1 MLELTAAT
9 STNVWRQITTVLKE
23 KRAKHDLASFCPVNL
38 FASKSLKTQTG
49 KFQCD
54 SLVLVYEDL
63 YQSIF
68 WCQFLVRE

>member
-23 KRAKHDLASFCPVNL
+23 KRASFCPVNL